1 MINTFYRKKKKTN
14 KKKHHRWVF
23 KPGLGPVDVTNF
35 SIQVWKNLVWMENM
49 PSIVLFWF
57 SLAGFPAPHN
67 ALPAQHNVTDIN
79 ERQSDFRA
87 ETINIF
93 SLLISESFGL
103 SVFWPEVQMIFCKSN
118 VNRTVLQKPADNIMI
133 RWAAN
138 HGKYLLVC
146 LLHCLFCN

>member
-1 MINTFYRKKKKTN
+1 
-14 KKKHHRWVF
+14 
-23 KPGLGPVDVTNF
+23 
-35 SIQVWKNLVWMENM
+35 M

-57 SLAGFPAPHN
+57 SSTFWFCLASFPAPHN
-67 ALPAQHNVTDIN
+67 ALPAQHNVTDIK

-118 VNRTVLQKPADNIMI
+118 ANRTVLQKPADNIMI
-133 RWAAN
+133 IIIWWAAN
-138 HGKYLLVC
+138 HGEYLLVC